1 MYDFLTDRSSYVIVC
16 YHNAQLTRV
25 VKTDCLQCATARA
38 KIFIPDLAALFAM
51 RKSCLTEEAWK
62 SWPTREAWN
71 QQGTH
76 SIKTSI
82 SLILLPLYQN
92 IRCFCRLKYSIKTSY
107 KVDVFGVIAN

>member
-1 MYDFLTDRSSYVIVC
+1 MSGLVQI
-16 YHNAQLTRV
+16 QKKKGTRV
-25 VKTDCLQCATARA
+25 VKTDYLQCATTRA

-62 SWPTREAWN
+62 SWPTGEAWKSWPTGEAWN
-71 QQGTH
+71 QQSTH

-82 SLILLPLYQN
+82 YLILLPLYQN

-107 KVDVFGVIAN
+107 KVDVFGVLAN